1 MIRRWMII
9 LSAAIWVT
17 FVVGPL
23 YAGEYAHSL
32 EASLKY
38 QYFDYKEKLQEPL
51 KSNETGFLPGLH
63 LTYTY
68 QGVNNPLYGRLL
80 FEYTEG
86 KTDFDGS
93 TQAGI
98 PLKAKTNNRFN
109 TYEGNIGYTF
119 KGSQTTL
126 PVNVA
131 FYTGLGYRYWNRGLD
146 GQLPYSEEYSWKYIP
161 VGLRGTYRFNEKWT
175 GEVDVAL
182 WIMFD
187 ADIKVNFSDLDPN
200 FNNPKKS
207 LGNTLGWKIEAPVN
221 YFFLKHWSLE
231 LAPSYEF
238 YSFAKSDPFTFT
250 FAGVPVLSGYEPDSR
265 TNIYSMRLG
274 VKFHF

>member
-1 MIRRWMII
+1 MIRCWMVI
-9 LSAAIWVT
+9 LSTAVWAT
-17 FVVGPL
+17 FAVGPL

-38 QYFDYKEKLQEPL
+38 QYFDYKEKLSEPL

-63 LTYTY
+63 LTYAY

-86 KTDFDGS
+86 KTDYDGS
-93 TQAGI
+93 TQAGM
-98 PLKAKTNNRFN
+98 PVKSKTNNRFTN
-109 TYEGNIGYTF
+109 YEANIGYTF
-119 KGSQTTL
+119 KQSPTTL
-126 PVNVA
+126 PANIA
-131 FYTGLGYRYWNRGLD
+131 FYTGFGYRYWNRGLD

-161 VGLRGTYRFNEKWT
+161 VGLRGTYRINEKWT
-175 GEVDVAL
+175 GEVDLAL

-187 ADIKVNFSDLDPN
+187 AEIQVNFSNWDPN

-207 LGNTLGWKIEAPVN
+207 LGNTLGWKIEIPFN
-221 YFFLKHWSLE
+221 YMFLNHWSLE
-231 LAPSYEF
+231 FAPSYEF
-238 YSFAKSDPFTFT
+238 YGFGKSDPFTVT
-250 FAGVPVLSGYEPDSR
+250 YAGVPVLSGYEPDSR

>member
-1 MIRRWMII
+1 MII
-9 LSAAIWVT
+9 LSAAVGVT
-17 FVVGPL
+17 FAVGPL

-86 KTDFDGS
+86 KTDYDGS
-93 TQAGI
+93 TQAGV
-98 PLKAKTNNRFN
+98 PMKAKTNNRFN
-109 TYEGNIGYTF
+109 TYEGNIGYTI
-119 KGSQTTL
+119 KGSQRW

-131 FYTGLGYRYWNRGLD
+131 FYTGFGYRYWNRGLD
-146 GQLPYSEEYSWKYIP
+146 GQLPYSEEYSFKYIP
-161 VGLRGTYRFNEKWT
+161 VGVRGIYRFHEKWT
-175 GEVDVAL
+175 AEVDLAL
-182 WIMFD
+182 WILFD
-187 ADIKVNFSDLDPN
+187 SEIKVNFSDLDPN
-200 FNNPKKS
+200 FNNPKGS
-207 LGNTLGWKIEAPVN
+207 LGNTLGWKIEVPFN

-238 YSFAKSDPFTFT
+238 YGFGKSDPFTVT
-250 FAGVPVLSGYEPDSR
+250 FSGVPVFSAYEPDSR
-265 TNIYSMRLG
+265 TNIYSLRLG